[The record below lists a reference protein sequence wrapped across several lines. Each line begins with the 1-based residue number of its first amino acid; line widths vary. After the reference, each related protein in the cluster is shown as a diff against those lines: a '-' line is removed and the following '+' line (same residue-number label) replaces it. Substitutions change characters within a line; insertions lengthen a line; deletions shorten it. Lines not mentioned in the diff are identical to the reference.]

1 MSPPR
6 LPIVVFA
13 LLVALSLV
21 AAPMTMGDW
30 GEQAA
35 FSVEPIDQSQVRDD
49 VPVIQYESLDRP
61 AQEAVKS
68 AIKSP
73 NRISVVYG
81 TEDWPD
87 RFFYSDHVSPGNGMY
102 VVVYEG
108 QHYRLMTSAGGGF
121 AFVYWLFE
129 LPFILYGVLLG
140 IVAVAGF
147 RRAFQEHTVAAA
159 AVPGFVFHLLGPEF
173 DFPLLGPVQYIG
185 LGVLAT
191 LGLLAVLAWS
201 LVRSKLTGEAAR

>member
-21 AAPMTMGDW
+21 AAPVTMGDW
-30 GEQAA
+30 GEQAS
-35 FSVEPIDQSQVRDD
+35 FSVEPIDKSQIRDD
-49 VPVIQYESLDRP
+49 VPVIRYESLDRP
-61 AQEAVKS
+61 AQEAVRS
-68 AIKSP
+68 AIESP
-73 NRISVVYG
+73 DHATVVYG

-102 VVVYEG
+102 VIVYDG
-108 QHYRLMTSAGGGF
+108 QHYRLTTYAGGGF
-121 AFVYWLFE
+121 AFVYWLYE
-129 LPFILYGVLLG
+129 LPFALYGILLG

-147 RRAFQEHTVAAA
+147 RRTVGAPAVAAA

-173 DFPLLGPVQYIG
+173 DFPLLSPVQYIG

-191 LGLLAVLAWS
+191 LGLLAVLAWL
-201 LVRSKLTGEAAR
+201 LVGSRIIGEAAR